1 MEEIVGVEL
10 PFILE
15 RIQLCVYVLRDIFV
29 DVPPQALNALVVDG
43 TPCDV
48 RTMAQ
53 PPDVP
58 PQALNALVVD
68 GTPCDVRTMA
78 QPPDV
83 HQEGDQRV
91 LHPVIAA
98 HTTGQSKLRHSTCKE
113 LNNHRSSVRCRT
125 PQICDAPRVSIYAP
139 VCRYSP
145 TATARCVSTLHVFPS
160 LTNFYKTHP
169 NQLIAKTSQS

>member
-53 PPDVP
+53 PP
-58 PQALNALVVD
+58 ALVVD
-68 GTPCDVRTMA
+68 GMPSDGRPMA
-78 QPPDV
+78 QPPDDV